1 MSPPKKGIT
10 PLFERLSMSVY
21 VEYEDG
27 KPDYSLMGNPTTI
40 KAVDVGS
47 VSMHDPGPYGLY
59 RDATSTDLAKYGYV
73 GDSIALI
80 SEVGAVMKFVSDTG
94 FFSCQSIIDMLV
106 DVYTFEACCKLLC
119 MNSSDFAHPE
129 YICFEGLTCVG
140 ELECNM
146 LYRPIWT

>member
-1 MSPPKKGIT
+1 
-10 PLFERLSMSVY
+10 MSVY

-47 VSMHDPGPYGLY
+47 VSMHDPGPYGMY

-106 DVYTFEACCKLLC
+106 DVYTFEACQATL
-119 MNSSDFAHPE
+119 H
-129 YICFEGLTCVG
+129 
-140 ELECNM
+140 ELERFCSSRIH
-146 LYRPIWT
+146 LFRRPRLCR